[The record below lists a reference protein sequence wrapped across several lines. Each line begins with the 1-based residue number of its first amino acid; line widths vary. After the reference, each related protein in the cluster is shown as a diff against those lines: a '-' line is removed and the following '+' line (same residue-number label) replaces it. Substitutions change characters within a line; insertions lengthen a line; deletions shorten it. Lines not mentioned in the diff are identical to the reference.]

1 MQMVRGMREILEDCA
16 EVQIGANRC
25 KLAQKVYQM
34 FYPCF
39 TIGCNAGKTP
49 KRKKKMIRISLIHD
63 HYKRTP
69 KGEEGP
75 IEVRVT
81 INRKAHYINTGVRVR
96 AERLVGNAV
105 RDMYG
110 SHDADLL
117 NERLTT
123 IVRLVE
129 SEVNRCLDSR
139 MPIDVKAI
147 KQKVWGLTPVEDSD
161 SPTLLAWIKEMAST
175 ANISSTTKKRYQTL
189 INKLVE
195 YGQLT
200 RWEHLSPE
208 NIYGFDVWLRQQ
220 YVPLTQN
227 QKDAGLEPEHISSD
241 TVYNYHKCLKAMLNR
256 ALKFGKISVNPYDR
270 MKGEFKRTRR
280 DVVDY
285 LTEEQMFKVMELTP
299 VPGSQV
305 AMARDLFIFQM
316 FTGLAYSDTQAFDI
330 SKYREVDG
338 EWRFIGERIKT
349 GVPYVSTLLPPV
361 VEVLERNG
369 WRVPKMTNQRY
380 NQLLKAIGM
389 VIGIERLHSHMG
401 RHSFATWMLSND
413 AKIENVSRMLGHTN
427 IVQTQRYAKVL
438 AKDVYDDFEK
448 VANKLRTKK

>member
-1 MQMVRGMREILEDCA
+1 MIKIA
-16 EVQIGANRC
+16 
-25 KLAQKVYQM
+25 LAY
-34 FYPCF
+34 
-39 TIGCNAGKTP
+39 
-49 KRKKKMIRISLIHD
+49 D
-63 HYKRTP
+63 HHKRTP
-69 KGEEGP
+69 QGEEGP
-75 IEVRVT
+75 VEVRVT
-81 INRKAHYINTGVRVR
+81 INRKPYYINTGVRVR
-96 AERLVGNAV
+96 KERLVGNTI
-105 RDMYG
+105 RDDRF
-110 SHDADLL
+110 STDADLL

-129 SEVNRCLDSR
+129 KEVNLCLDER
-139 MPIDVKAI
+139 RPIDVVAI
-147 KQKVWGLTPVEDSD
+147 RRKVWDVAADDDGE
-161 SPTLLAWIKEMAST
+161 PTLIKWIKNMAST

-189 INKLVE
+189 INKLVD

-227 QKDAGLEPEHISSD
+227 QIDAGVEPEHISSD

-305 AMARDLFIFQM
+305 AMARDLFVFQM
-316 FTGLAYSDTQAFDI
+316 FTGLAYSDTQHFDI

-369 WRVPKMTNQRY
+369 WKVPKMTNQRY

-438 AKDVYDDFEK
+438 AKDVYDDFEM
-448 VANKLRTKK
+448 VAKKLRTKK

>member
-1 MQMVRGMREILEDCA
+1 M
-16 EVQIGANRC
+16 
-25 KLAQKVYQM
+25 
-34 FYPCF
+34 
-39 TIGCNAGKTP
+39 
-49 KRKKKMIRISLIHD
+49 
-63 HYKRTP
+63 
-69 KGEEGP
+69 
-75 IEVRVT
+75 RVT
-81 INRKAHYINTGVRVR
+81 INRKPYYINTGVRVR
-96 AERLVGNAV
+96 KERLVGNTI
-105 RDMYG
+105 RDDRF
-110 SHDADLL
+110 SSDADLL

-129 SEVNRCLDSR
+129 KEVNRCLEER
-139 MPIDVKAI
+139 RPVDVVAI
-147 KQKVWGLTPVEDSD
+147 RRNVWDVAAEDSD
-161 SPTLLAWIKEMAST
+161 EPTLIKWIKNMAST

-189 INKLVE
+189 INKLVD

-227 QKDAGLEPEHISSD
+227 QIDAGVEPEHISSD

-305 AMARDLFIFQM
+305 AMARDLFVFQM
-316 FTGLAYSDTQAFDI
+316 FTGLAYSDTQHFDI

-361 VEVLERNG
+361 VDVLERNG
-369 WRVPKMTNQRY
+369 WKVPKMTNQRY

-438 AKDVYDDFEK
+438 AKDVYDDFEM
-448 VANKLRTKK
+448 VAKKLKSKK

>member
-1 MQMVRGMREILEDCA
+1 MIKIA
-16 EVQIGANRC
+16 
-25 KLAQKVYQM
+25 LAY
-34 FYPCF
+34 
-39 TIGCNAGKTP
+39 
-49 KRKKKMIRISLIHD
+49 D
-63 HYKRTP
+63 HHKRTP
-69 KGEEGP
+69 QGEEGP
-75 IEVRVT
+75 VEVRVT
-81 INRKAHYINTGVRVR
+81 INRKPYYINTGVRVR
-96 AERLVGNAV
+96 KERLVGNTI
-105 RDMYG
+105 RDDRF
-110 SHDADLL
+110 STDADLL

-129 SEVNRCLDSR
+129 KEVNLCLDER
-139 MPIDVKAI
+139 RTIDVVAI
-147 KQKVWGLTPVEDSD
+147 RRKVWDVAADDDGE
-161 SPTLLAWIKEMAST
+161 PTLIKWIKNMAST

-189 INKLVE
+189 INKLVD

-227 QKDAGLEPEHISSD
+227 QIDAGVEPEHISSD

-305 AMARDLFIFQM
+305 AMARDLFVFQM
-316 FTGLAYSDTQAFDI
+316 FTGLAYSDTQHFDI

-369 WRVPKMTNQRY
+369 WKVPKMTNQRY

-438 AKDVYDDFEK
+438 AKDVYDDFEM
-448 VANKLRTKK
+448 VAKKLRTKK